1 MPIAKASP
9 RQAVVY
15 LLFLCA
21 LLSVSLLLAACEST
35 APPATATSG
44 PPASGGAAVFMRNC
58 NVCHPGG
65 GKGSGPS
72 VIERAPTLSDEQLR
86 ALVRHGKD
94 RMPPYSP
101 NVISDAQLTELVA
114 YMRALK

>member
-1 MPIAKASP
+1 
-9 RQAVVY
+9 
-15 LLFLCA
+15 
-21 LLSVSLLLAACEST
+21 
-35 APPATATSG
+35 
-44 PPASGGAAVFMRNC
+44 
-58 NVCHPGG
+58 
-65 GKGSGPS
+65 